1 MAAAQLGNGGST
13 AAPREE
19 ETTAAARGG
28 GDGGDGSARGGG
40 DGGGGSVRG
49 RSGGAAALRE
59 EEATAV
65 TRWGDSGG
73 SVLRRWLAAAP
84 HEDGSEVA
92 WHGLEM
98 TVTSGPRG
106 DDGNNTLRVRMSFR
120 QMFNTFSL
128 SIQSSCNS

>member
-106 DDGNNTLRVRMSFR
+106 DDEFLTSMSVGFDVHVTTYTDR
-120 QMFNTFSL
+120 GL
-128 SIQSSCNS
+128 GVVLDP

>member
-1 MAAAQLGNGGST
+1 
-13 AAPREE
+13 
-19 ETTAAARGG
+19 
-28 GDGGDGSARGGG
+28 
-40 DGGGGSVRG
+40 
-49 RSGGAAALRE
+49 
-59 EEATAV
+59 V

-128 SIQSSCNS
+128 SIQSSCNI